1 MTAIAHPTGTDL
13 SAIWQPL
20 RIGPMQLKHRVI
32 VPARILNWAPDQVL
46 SERHFNHYEHLVDG
60 GAAMIITEQH
70 AAYPTAK
77 GSFHNGCTAWE
88 ERAIPGFE
96 RMAEIVHARD
106 ARGVVQ
112 LYGTGVHDKGTMLFD
127 EWKPLWGVSEL
138 PSIVHTETPIVMGKT
153 EIGEIIAGYVK
164 SATNV
169 RTGGLDGVEIH
180 AAHGYLLGQFL
191 SRVYNNRTDE
201 YGGSIENRARLIV
214 QIGEAI
220 RAEIGTDLAMGIRL
234 SYDEFVGPAGIT
246 PDEADEQVALLA
258 STGLFDYF
266 SISAGNYYTLDQTVA
281 PMEQEDGHLVPFARR
296 AKEIVGE
303 RAAVFTVGRIRDLH
317 RAEEVITSGSADV
330 VAIGRGQLADPDLIN
345 KTREGREHEVI
356 RCTGVN
362 ECVGRLWDGYEVMC
376 MMNPVTG
383 REGAWRQLPIVERS
397 QAKRVLVIG
406 GGPAGMKLA
415 AVAAARGH
423 DVTLVEREP
432 ELGGHLKLLASMPDQ
447 EGFDI
452 AADNLVRA
460 VQNAGVKV
468 LTGTVAD
475 ADLVRRHAA
484 DEVFVAE
491 GARYADTGVSLWAPG
506 VSFLPGADQ
515 PAVEGIDEVVRRCQ
529 REGYGWLGERVVI
542 IDEASTT
549 LPLALAEQL
558 AGAGIQVTIVTPQM
572 MVGNDVFKRGEFTWR
587 LPALVGG
594 GVEMIAQ
601 RVVTGYVDGN
611 LVTSDMWSR
620 KEHVIEDVSAVV
632 LAVYRTANTA
642 LFDELTAAGI
652 TARRIGD
659 GLAPRKLQ
667 AIIYESEKA
676 ARDL

>member
-1 MTAIAHPTGTDL
+1 MTTTLNRSDTDL

-20 RIGPMQLKHRVI
+20 QIGPMQLKHRVI
-32 VPARILNWAPDQVL
+32 VPARILNWAPDSVL

-112 LYGTGVHDKGTMLFD
+112 LYGTGVHDKGTMMFD

-138 PSIVHTETPIVMGKT
+138 PSIAHTETPVVMGKT

-164 SATNV
+164 SAANV
-169 RTGGLDGVEIH
+169 RAGGLDGVELH
-180 AAHGYLLGQFL
+180 GAHGYLLGQFL

-201 YGGSIENRARLIV
+201 YGGSAKNRARLIV
-214 QIGEAI
+214 QIGEEI
-220 RAEIGTDLAMGIRL
+220 RSRVGTDLAMGVRL

-246 PDEADEQVALLA
+246 PDEADEHVSLLVG
-258 STGLFDYF
+258 TGLFDYF
-266 SISAGNYYTLDQTVA
+266 SISAGNYYTLDRTVS
-281 PMEQEDGHLVPFARR
+281 PMEEKDGHLVPFARR

-303 RAAVFTVGRIRDLH
+303 RAAVFAVGRIRDLH
-317 RAEEVITSGSADV
+317 LAEEVVKSGSADV
-330 VAIGRGQLADPDLIN
+330 VAIGRGQLADPDLVN
-345 KTREGREHEVI
+345 KTREGREHEII
-356 RCTGVN
+356 RCTGAN
-362 ECVGRLWDGYEVMC
+362 ECVARLWDGLEVMC

-383 REGAWRQLPIVERS
+383 REGKWRDLPMVERVDS
-397 QAKRVLVIG
+397 KRVLVVG
-406 GGPAGMKLA
+406 GGPSGMKLA
-415 AVAAARGH
+415 AVAASRGH
-423 DVTLVEREP
+423 SVTLVERGAV
-432 ELGGHLKLLASMPDQ
+432 LGGHLNLLASMPDQ
-447 EGFDI
+447 DGFNVAID
-452 AADNLVRA
+452 DLVRA
-460 VQNAGVKV
+460 VDNADVEV
-468 LTGTVAD
+468 RLDTNVD
-475 ADLVRRHAA
+475 AAFVREFDA

-491 GARYADTGVSLWAPG
+491 GARYADSGVSLWTPG
-506 VSFLPGADQ
+506 VDSLPGADT
-515 PAVEGIDEVVRRCQ
+515 PAVSAIDEAIKRSQ
-529 REGYGWLGERVVI
+529 REGFDWLGARVVI
-542 IDEASTT
+542 VDESSTT
-549 LPLALAEQL
+549 LPLAFAEQL
-558 AGAGIQVTIVTPQM
+558 AAAGIKVSVITPQL

-587 LPALVGG
+587 LPALAGG

-601 RVVTGYVDGN
+601 RVVHGFADGN

-620 KEHVIEDVSAVV
+620 QEHILEGVTAVV
-632 LAVYRTANTA
+632 LSIYRTGNTA
-642 LFDELTAAGI
+642 LFDELADAGI
-652 TARRIGD
+652 AAHRIGD